1 MSVNAHSLKT
11 LAVALV
17 CAAALAISIMLSL
30 AFGSRPISFNAF
42 INGLTHSNAELIEE
56 IVVRQR
62 IPRTILGLIAGAS
75 LGVAGALMQA
85 VTRNPI
91 ADPGILGVNTG
102 AAFAVVCGIAFLGI
116 NSLSQY
122 IWFALCG
129 SGVSAVVVYAIGS
142 RGRGGATPIKLAL
155 SGAAYSAAVS
165 SLTSAVLLPRASA
178 LDTFRFWQ
186 IGGVGGATRE
196 GMLTVAPFMAAGLVL
211 GALSS
216 PALNAIALGDDTAV
230 ALGVRV
236 GRARIIGAASGVLLC
251 GAVTAI
257 AGPIGFVGLMV
268 PHCVRLLIGTD
279 QRRVIP
285 LSAVGGAVLLTV
297 SDVFG
302 RLLGRPGE
310 LEVGVITA
318 FIGAPVL
325 IAVAMRSKVKN
336 L

>member
-1 MSVNAHSLKT
+1 MSVKAHSLIC
-11 LAVALV
+11 V
-17 CAAALAISIMLSL
+17 AALIVSVILSL
-30 AFGSRPISFNAF
+30 AFGSRPISFSAF
-42 INGLTHSNAELIEE
+42 INGLTRSDAQLIEE
-56 IVVRQR
+56 IVVRRR

-116 NSLSQY
+116 NSLQQY
-122 IWFALCG
+122 IWLALCG
-129 SGVSAVVVYAIGS
+129 SGFSAVIVYTIGS
-142 RGRGGATPIKLAL
+142 QGRGGATPIKLAL

-165 SLTSAVLLPRASA
+165 SLTSAVLLPRAST
-178 LDTFRFWQ
+178 LNSFRFWQ
-186 IGGVGGATRE
+186 IGGVGGATLD
-196 GMLTVAPFMAAGLVL
+196 GMLTVAPFLAVGLVF
-211 GALSS
+211 GILSS
-216 PALNAIALGDDTAV
+216 PALNAIALGDDMAA
-230 ALGVRV
+230 ALGVHV
-236 GRARIIGAASGVLLC
+236 GRARIIGTASGVLLC

-257 AGPIGFVGLMV
+257 AGPISFVGLMV
-268 PHCVRLLIGTD
+268 PHCARLLAGSD
-279 QRRVIP
+279 QRKVIP
-285 LSAVGGAVLLTV
+285 LSAAGGAVLLTV
-297 SDVFG
+297 SDVLG

-325 IAVAMRSKVKN
+325 IAIAMRSKVKN